1 MFLLRLQVNR
11 GAHHLRGL
19 VFWVVLGSP
28 VHLSRSELSTINIR
42 ESRMNM
48 AIEFAPHYQSA
59 KNEARVYCRR
69 DLLLENERHHREEHI
84 RKARHRRRQL
94 NANACNHPQPSSHR
108 SVRLASGY
116 CLAICWI
123 WNLVDS
129 NAKQTRGLCQAPP
142 PSCCPWEETDL
153 GSFTCSSGWQMSASV
168 KFFLFQHL
176 GVRRCFMRLRS
187 SFSFIQVIKNC
198 LFQAASSL
206 MIFTIMLKTAECRV
220 IWHYN

>member
-1 MFLLRLQVNR
+1 MFLLCLQVNR

-129 NAKQTRGLCQAPP
+129 NAKQTRGTL
-142 PSCCPWEETDL
+142 PSATTLLLPLRGNWPGLLHLLKRLTNVCPSEI
-153 GSFTCSSGWQMSASV
+153 
-168 KFFLFQHL
+168 LFISTFGGQT
-176 GVRRCFMRLRS
+176 
-187 SFSFIQVIKNC
+187 
-198 LFQAASSL
+198 LFHATKKQLQLHPS
-206 MIFTIMLKTAECRV
+206 
-220 IWHYN
+220 H